1 MGGGGILDVGLYSAG
16 VSETEAEVEAPVGTL
31 LDVYAMGSIWV
42 STDEVLRRRDA
53 MQK

>member
-1 MGGGGILDVGLYSAG
+1 VGGGGILDVGLYSVG
-16 VSETEAEVEAPVGTL
+16 VSETEAEVEAPVGT